1 MPEPKKAKSSPE
13 FPPLFQDG
21 TFRMTPEQHLAA
33 AAQLRRRG
41 EAGDRKAAE
50 LAVYHEQL
58 AEITGKR
65 REAPAPPLAP
75 A

>member
-13 FPPLFQDG
+13 FPPLFQAG

-41 EAGDRKAAE
+41 GRGT
-50 LAVYHEQL
+50 V
-58 AEITGKR
+58 R
-65 REAPAPPLAP
+65 RPSWRCTTSSWRR
-75 A
+75 